1 MPTHHEQAPSY
12 YEKKVISA
20 LYIHGTGIG
29 SEYVHMY
36 KCVHVFIK
44 ESRIPSPIQISITAS
59 VSHPNMP
66 NHPILSAEQP
76 RNYRQTS
83 KNDHH

>member
-1 MPTHHEQAPSY
+1 MRNTQLFACFVNVLRIFYLFLKLFFNNFKERMLTPY
-12 YEKKVISA
+12 
-20 LYIHGTGIG
+20 L
-29 SEYVHMY
+29 
-36 KCVHVFIK
+36 IK

-83 KNDHH
+83 KNTRNHL

>member
-1 MPTHHEQAPSY
+1 MRNTQLFACFVNVLRIFYLFLKLFFNNFKERMLTPY
-12 YEKKVISA
+12 
-20 LYIHGTGIG
+20 L
-29 SEYVHMY
+29 
-36 KCVHVFIK
+36 IK

>member
-1 MPTHHEQAPSY
+1 MRNTQLFACF
-12 YEKKVISA
+12 VNVLRL
-20 LYIHGTGIG
+20 LYLFLKLFFNNFKERMLTP
-29 SEYVHMY
+29 YL
-36 KCVHVFIK
+36 IK
-44 ESRIPSPIQISITAS
+44 ESRIPYPVQISITAS

>member
-1 MPTHHEQAPSY
+1 MRNTQLFACF
-12 YEKKVISA
+12 VNVLRL
-20 LYIHGTGIG
+20 LYLFLKLFFNNFKERMLTP
-29 SEYVHMY
+29 YL
-36 KCVHVFIK
+36 IK